1 MCLNIATL
9 YSASSYNVIV
19 SSFAPAPT
27 ASEFAA
33 VHSKKVRTD
42 VPSNGSSVGSRDD
55 QFSNGPTAFGSSIPS
70 AHAATR
76 GASCITIAPACC
88 ALQEVDSG
96 GVAPQI
102 RVRGGLS
109 SQRAPHGI
117 GKEKNNGRIKR
128 LRICRICHSQLRK
141 RIHIH
146 AHTQTPGHAH
156 NICTHTHT

>member
-1 MCLNIATL
+1 MQ
-9 YSASSYNVIV
+9 
-19 SSFAPAPT
+19 P
-27 ASEFAA
+27 
-33 VHSKKVRTD
+33 
-42 VPSNGSSVGSRDD
+42 
-55 QFSNGPTAFGSSIPS
+55 SIPRALTTLSS
-70 AHAATR
+70 ARLHLHPLRQSLLQSIPKRYGPMSLATVPASVLETTKSQTVPLPLGPASPLPTLQPAGPAA
-76 GASCITIAPACC
+76 SQSP
-88 ALQEVDSG
+88 QP
-96 GVAPQI
+96 VARYKRWTVVEWPPQI